1 MEISRI
7 LELHKCQNL
16 WISNSR
22 SSRTERF
29 CKKGVLE
36 KFTKFTGKHLCQSL
50 FFKKVEGFII
60 NIIIVIILINLTNV
74 GKWHTRFFIKKIL

>member
-1 MEISRI
+1 MEISSI
-7 LELHKCQNL
+7 LELYRCQNL

-29 CKKGVLE
+29 CKNGVLE
-36 KFTKFTGKHLCQSL
+36 KFTKFTGKHVCQGL

-60 NIIIVIILINLTNV
+60 NIIIVILVSLTNV
-74 GKWHTRFFIKKIL
+74 GKWHTRFFIKKFL